1 VATSDGSGIHRTAA
15 VRLRACL
22 EAKAGNE
29 RSERGDRPRRPEQGL
44 QVAATNPGHA
54 RTCRNHREGERT
66 VDAAPAPRVCSA
78 LLALTVGA
86 TGPVGWH
93 VHQSDR
99 NRMVRASLLSTVRR
113 HQARPSEFFSVSV
126 QLCSAGRGRPTPHL
140 PGSFHFHREVAWRCH
155 CHCPGLGLAWL
166 GLAWLAPSVV

>member
-29 RSERGDRPRRPEQGL
+29 RSERGDRRRRPEQGL

-54 RTCRNHREGERT
+54 RTCRNHPTPTQRAREGERT
-66 VDAAPAPRVCSA
+66 EDAAPHRHRASA

-126 QLCSAGRGRPTPHL
+126 QLCSAGRGRPTPHHTPPVHSISIARW
-140 PGSFHFHREVAWRCH
+140 PGAATATA
-155 CHCPGLGLAWL
+155 LA
-166 GLAWLAPSVV
+166 LAPSVV